1 MRLKFYPI
9 IAVAFMLLG
18 DLNVNAE
25 RAMQIHLNES
35 GSEPVEYTLS
45 VISKIKF
52 DANGFNLI
60 GQDESIIDSFDFSN
74 VKKIS
79 FINDSR
85 IDFALESENKLLVTP
100 NPVKDYLVIRGADL
114 SKDTELNLYSITGN
128 HILRINSW
136 NGESIDVSYLPAGIY
151 IINLNSETIKF
162 VKL

>member
-9 IAVAFMLLG
+9 VAVAFMFVG
-18 DLNVNAE
+18 YSNVNAE
-25 RAMQIHLNES
+25 KTMQIHLYET
-35 GSEPVEYTLS
+35 GSEPVEHSLS

-79 FINDSR
+79 FIN
-85 IDFALESENKLLVTP
+85 ESSVESLIKSKLLVTP
-100 NPVKDYLVIRGADL
+100 NPVRDDLVIKGAE
-114 SKDTELNLYSITGN
+114 SVKDAELNLYSITGN
-128 HILRINSW
+128 HIMRINSW
-136 NGESIDVSYLPAGIY
+136 NGESIDVSHLPTGIY